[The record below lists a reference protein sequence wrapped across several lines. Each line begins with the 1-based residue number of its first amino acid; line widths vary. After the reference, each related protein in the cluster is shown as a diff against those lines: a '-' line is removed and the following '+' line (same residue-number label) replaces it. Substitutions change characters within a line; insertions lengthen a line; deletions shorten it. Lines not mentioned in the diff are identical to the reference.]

1 MKITKALKGA
11 LLGVALLMAVAA
23 FASNKGSMSLY
34 DNAAVG
40 NQTLKPGD
48 YSFKWDGN
56 GPNVQVSIM
65 KDSKVVATTPAR
77 LVDLKQ
83 PFSNDAAVV
92 TTKAD
97 GSRSLSGL
105 RLAGKKF
112 AIEIESP
119 ETPTGGTE

>member
-23 FASNKGSMSLY
+23 FASNKGLMSLY

-56 GPNVQVSIM
+56 GPNVQLSIM

-77 LVDLKQ
+77 LVDLKE
-83 PFSNDAAVV
+83 PFSDDAAVV
-92 TTKAD
+92 TTNAD
-97 GSRSLSGL
+97 GSKSLSEL

-112 AIEIESP
+112 TIDLAQEADS
-119 ETPTGGTE
+119 GGTK